1 MNSGADPLEAEVTR
15 ISRADTLLLVDFKWL
30 MAGQG
35 WWLDMAAWGHDRA
48 YTAQLL
54 QCALQN
60 DNETLRATAKLLIQR
75 GLTVAACAPAALPVK
90 R

>member
-1 MNSGADPLEAEVTR
+1 MNGRTDMSQEQASC
-15 ISRADTLLLVDFKWL
+15 SRADTLLLVDFKWL

-35 WWLDMAAWGHDRA
+35 WWLDMSAWGHDRA

-60 DNETLRATAKLLIQR
+60 DNETLRATATRLIQR
-75 GLTVAACAPAALPVK
+75 GLAVAGVAAVPTM